1 MADQSVREYLS
12 RLGKKGAEAANS
24 KRTAAER
31 KKVARRAAKARW
43 AKEKGKKEK
52 G

>member
-12 RLGKKGAEAANS
+12 KLGRRGAEAANS

-31 KKVARRAAKARW
+31 KKVARRAAQARW
-43 AKEKGKKEK
+43 AKAKKK
-52 G
+52 NQ